1 MSPVNCLP
9 LLMNIKEYFV
19 AIGFSDANLICP
31 CVKILEKELQ
41 FSLDVDKKAIKFR
54 KAYLQD

>member
-1 MSPVNCLP
+1 
-9 LLMNIKEYFV
+9 MNIKEYFV